1 MVKNI
6 NCPSG
11 STMQCFLHPENYE
24 FSGCFFHMEKKT
36 W

>member
-11 STMQCFLHPENYE
+11 SSNPYFLHSENYE
-24 FSGCFFHMEKKT
+24 FSDCFFQTEKKT